1 MASELSELRAELW
14 RTRDSLE
21 RIKSRPPP
29 SVGRPSRR
37 LFGGRSHAG
46 GNGVERGIPLP
57 LRPDDQDGIKGLKL
71 DRSGT
76 GGIRSEPTSPPLS
89 AMSSESDTSNGR
101 SRSGSRST
109 RSRSFNEEFTAEET
123 LCNMELEGA
132 AFKNWTEEAS
142 SIAVRLIE
150 EVKTLRWE
158 KVAWGEREAAAE
170 RASAELRERTEVLEQ
185 RLLAAE
191 ANARQTQDALLRV
204 QQAEREQATATAR
217 AEAELRVAQERSK
230 ELQARVEGL
239 ERGDIRVGVGC
250 LKEELR
256 REKEGADALQRRLD
270 EARAAVAK
278 HDGERKEW
286 HESRAKLE
294 DLRRSWEKQLKK
306 VPAV

>member
-1 MASELSELRAELW
+1 M
-14 RTRDSLE
+14 
-21 RIKSRPPP
+21 
-29 SVGRPSRR
+29 
-37 LFGGRSHAG
+37 
-46 GNGVERGIPLP
+46 ERGISFP

-71 DRSGT
+71 DRGGT
-76 GGIRSEPTSPPLS
+76 GGIRSDPISPTSS
-89 AMSSESDTSNGR
+89 ARSSKSGTSNGR
-101 SRSGSRST
+101 SRST
-109 RSRSFNEEFTAEET
+109 RGRSFNEEAAAEET
-123 LCNMELEGA
+123 LCNLELEGA

-170 RASAELRERTEVLEQ
+170 RASAELRARNEVLEQ

-191 ANARQTQDALLRV
+191 ANARQTQEALLRA
-204 QQAEREQATATAR
+204 QQAEREQARATER
-217 AEAELRVAQERSK
+217 AEAKLRVTQEISK

-270 EARAAVAK
+270 ESRAAVAR
-278 HDGERKEW
+278 HEGERKEW

-294 DLRRSWEKQLKK
+294 DLRRSWEKQLRK
-306 VPAV
+306 VPTE